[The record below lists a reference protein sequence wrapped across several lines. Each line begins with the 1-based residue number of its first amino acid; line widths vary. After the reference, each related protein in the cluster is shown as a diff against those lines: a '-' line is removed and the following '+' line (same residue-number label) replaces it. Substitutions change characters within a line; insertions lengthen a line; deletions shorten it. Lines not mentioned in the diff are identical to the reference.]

1 MRHRDEAT
9 QAQVDA
15 ILARLRQATD
25 RRTAATEIYLAEC
38 VEWEDEVRAAY
49 RGALRV
55 TSKELAPTVSEMA
68 NELEISEKS
77 LQLVRHRQDGTAAIP
92 RPNLDPSRPTGQP
105 AAEEDGATES

>member
-1 MRHRDEAT
+1 VRHRDEAT

-15 ILARLRQATD
+15 ILERLRRATD
-25 RRTAATEIYLAEC
+25 RRTAATEVYLAEC

-92 RPNLDPSRPTGQP
+92 RPNRDPSQP
-105 AAEEDGATES
+105 MAEPAGDDATES